1 MTFGM
6 ANSYTCPIHAN
17 GSDMY
22 TATVL
27 LLMTGKVIKIMRA
40 EVIAIFQPIS
50 AIITK
55 RFYKQLYI
63 YVLMQI
69 KSLINKAG

>member
-1 MTFGM
+1 
-6 ANSYTCPIHAN
+6 
-17 GSDMY
+17 MY

-27 LLMTGKVIKIMRA
+27 LLMTGKEIKIIRA
-40 EVIAIFQPIS
+40 EVIAIFQSIS

-63 YVLMQI
+63 YI
-69 KSLINKAG
+69 CAYANKEFN